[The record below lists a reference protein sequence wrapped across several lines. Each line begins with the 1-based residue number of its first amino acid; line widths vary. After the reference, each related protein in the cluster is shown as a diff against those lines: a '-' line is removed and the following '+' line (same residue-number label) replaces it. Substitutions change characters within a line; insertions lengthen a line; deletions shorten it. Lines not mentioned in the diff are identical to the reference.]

1 MWVTEVVK
9 TEVQLEKAISL
20 EAVTAAMREGAN
32 QDLFSDIRD
41 RVNS

>member
-20 EAVTAAMREGAN
+20 EAVTAAMRGAN